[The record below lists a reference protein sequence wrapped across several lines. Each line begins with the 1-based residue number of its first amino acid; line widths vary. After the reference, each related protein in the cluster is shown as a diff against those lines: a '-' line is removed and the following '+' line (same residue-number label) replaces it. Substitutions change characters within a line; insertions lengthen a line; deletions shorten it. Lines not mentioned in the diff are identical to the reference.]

1 MANSPPAALIIG
13 ASGQVGRHCLAGFQG
28 RGHRVVGTYSSR
40 KQEGLVHLDLTRS
53 ADVRALVRETSPSV
67 CVLSSALTNVDR
79 CEDEPQLAKAINAD
93 AAEVLAISCREVG
106 AKLVFLSTEYVFD
119 GESGPYDESAAT
131 RPISVYGQ
139 TKLEGERRVLE
150 AGAENLVVRTT
161 VVYSWEVAG
170 KNFVMQVLARLGAG
184 QSIRAPIDQLSSPT
198 HAGDLAG
205 AVVDLVAR
213 GASGIV
219 NAVGCEVLDRYR
231 FGKMVAETFGLP
243 SDKIEPIETR
253 VLGQKA
259 RRPLRAGL
267 LDGRLASLLGRRLR
281 GPAEG
286 LAGLRKEAEASA

>member
-1 MANSPPAALIIG
+1 MKMADSPPSALIIG
-13 ASGQVGRHCLAGFQG
+13 ASGQVGRHCLMGFQG
-28 RGHRVVGTYSSR
+28 RAYRVVGTYSSR

-53 ADVRALVRETSPSV
+53 ADVRALVRETSPRV

-93 AAEVLAISCREVG
+93 AAELLANICRQVG

-150 AGAENLVVRTT
+150 AGADNLVVRTT
-161 VVYSWEVAG
+161 VVYSWDVAG

-184 QSIRAPIDQLSSPT
+184 QSIRAPIDQMSSPT

-213 GASGIV
+213 SASGVV
-219 NAVGCEVLDRYR
+219 NAVGREVVDRHR

-253 VLGQKA
+253 ALGQKA

-267 LDGRLASLLGRRLR
+267 LDGRLSSILGRRLR

-286 LAGLRKEAEASA
+286 LAVLRKEAGA